1 MMRRGGPGDGT
12 PSLESLRELRLGA
25 LLRDLVN
32 DLGPGKAAEQFGVDR
47 KTLWRWQKS
56 AVLPPRLAE
65 TLERMLLERAVSAAG
80 QDRERVRALE
90 ERVAD
95 LERQLAAALAAG
107 DGGGNS
113 GDVGSAVADAL
124 RQEFAQE
131 IQRLERQLAAALAAG
146 DGGGNSGDVGSA
158 VADALRQEFAQEIQR
173 LERRLDRP
181 SVGRGATDAVTG
193 GSRAGRT
200 GAQRRYDELVT
211 REPADDDEQVY
222 GAAWPLV
229 DEWRGLWAGH
239 SPTGRGLAWVSARE
253 RILELE
259 VAMLE
264 EHGLTLPQETAPL
277 RGLDRGEQLNWR
289 VRELAGVR
297 RKRARLELLR
307 WARRVMT
314 LGLWRQ

>member
-25 LLRDLVN
+25 LLRGLVN
-32 DLGPGKAAEQFGVDR
+32 DLGPGRRRSSLALTARLCGGGR
-47 KTLWRWQKS
+47 SRRCCRRAWLRRWSGCSWSGRWRRPGRTASGSGRWRNG
-56 AVLPPRLAE
+56 LPGWSGSWR
-65 TLERMLLERAVSAAG
+65 RRW
-80 QDRERVRALE
+80 
-90 ERVAD
+90 
-95 LERQLAAALAAG
+95 RQVMEAAATVAAWG
-107 DGGGNS
+107 
-113 GDVGSAVADAL
+113 
-124 RQEFAQE
+124 AQWPT
-131 IQRLERQLAAALAAG
+131 RC
-146 DGGGNSGDVGSA
+146 
-158 VADALRQEFAQEIQR
+158 RQEFAQEIQR

-181 SVGRGATDAVTG
+181 GVGRGATDAVTG

-211 REPADDDEQVY
+211 REPADDDEPVY
-222 GAAWPLV
+222 GSAWPLV
-229 DEWRGLWAGH
+229 DEWRRLWDSH

-289 VRELAGVR
+289 VRELAGFR
-297 RKRARLELLR
+297 QRRARLELLR
-307 WARRVMT
+307 WARRVLT
-314 LGLWRQ
+314 LGLWPR